1 MPIFSCRQDPNK
13 QGKKRVIDKNW
24 KKKPG
29 CKNDPILKDVPIEKY
44 CVDELHLMLRVTD
57 RLEDGMFHNILDIDV
72 VIIEAF
78 FSQDFEDLYVT
89 MNKPELTPQEID
101 EFELKVGKK
110 L

>member
-1 MPIFSCRQDPNK
+1 
-13 QGKKRVIDKNW
+13 
-24 KKKPG
+24 
-29 CKNDPILKDVPIEKY
+29 
-44 CVDELHLMLRVTD
+44 MLRVTD
-57 RLEDGMFHNILDIDV
+57 RLEDGMFHNILDIDE